1 MLVMRKHWAQAVVSV
16 ILLLSVSIEVAA
28 KSEQDKYEDLQ
39 DGFFYKMYNTLSRET
54 IRGITDVYNI
64 QPAGY
69 EHKPL
74 SRARVHAL
82 LGLMWSMGLD
92 DEYAIADGQLAL
104 NKADEMK
111 EQYIAH
117 SIMALAFYNKG
128 WVGLAREQSALVKQ
142 PKFAGYEQ
150 KYAKEALVAN
160 LIVGSLAI
168 REGDLATTQ
177 HTFSKVAASTDK
189 PWVETLAK
197 TAALSM
203 NGSILDAISSLK
215 ALASDPTLTR
225 TEREQVL
232 SLLAETEQLEE
243 TEQQGKSELSSADKT
258 KITREVGKVLFNQVE
273 QQGQSSMQG
282 LISDLRTYTESVDL

>member
-1 MLVMRKHWAQAVVSV
+1 MLVIIKHWGQTIFSLM
-16 ILLLSVSIEVAA
+16 LLLSVSGVVAA
-28 KSEQDKYEDLQ
+28 KSERDKYEDLQ

-64 QPAGY
+64 QPPGY
-69 EHKPL
+69 EHDTL
-74 SRARVHAL
+74 SRGRVHAL

-92 DEYAIADGQLAL
+92 DEYAIADSQLAL

-111 EQYIAH
+111 EKYIAH
-117 SIMALAFYNKG
+117 SIMSLAFYNKG
-128 WVGLAREQSALVKQ
+128 WVSLAREQSALLKQ
-142 PKFAGYEQ
+142 PEFAGYEQ
-150 KYAKEALVAN
+150 KYEQEALVAN

-177 HTFSKVAASTDK
+177 HTFSKVAQATDK

-215 ALASDPTLTR
+215 ALALDPTLTSA
-225 TEREQVL
+225 EREQVM
-232 SLLAETEQLEE
+232 SLLAETEQ
-243 TEQQGKSELSSADKT
+243 QQGKSELSSADKT
-258 KITREVGKVLFNQVE
+258 SITRQVGQVLFNQVE
-273 QQGQSSMQG
+273 QQGQSSVKG
-282 LISDLRTYTESVDL
+282 LISDLRTYTQSVDL